1 MALSADQHVYS
12 VSELSR
18 DVSALLESAFPAL
31 WIEGE
36 ISNFSSPSSG
46 HWYFTLKDN
55 QAQIRCAMFRPRVRS
70 VRFQPEPGKHV
81 LVRAKVSL
89 YEPRGD
95 FQLIVEEMEEA
106 GAGALQRALE
116 ELKQRLSAEGLFDV
130 ARKKPLPLFARQIGV
145 ITSPTGAALRDILSV
160 LKRRFP
166 SIPVL
171 IYPTPVQGQGAG
183 QKIAQAIALADAR
196 KDCDVLILARGGG
209 SLEDL
214 WSFNEEV
221 VARAVAGCEIPIV
234 CGVGHETD
242 FTMADFVADRRA
254 PTPSAAAE
262 MVSPNG
268 EEWLAQFARQ
278 DKRLVMLVRATLNQ
292 VGERL
297 RSLGQRLQHPSRRL
311 QTWTQ
316 RLDELERRLHQG
328 WRATQIQRTHRLAT
342 LHGLV
347 RSVAPENRLAK
358 LRNELGF
365 LSVRLHQSEARQLDR
380 YRNRLL
386 LAVHSLE
393 TVSPLATLQRGY
405 AIVAGK
411 DGHVIRSVDQAS
423 IGQEIEIRLGQGK
436 VGAVVVKLH
445 TEPGAS

>member
-1 MALSADQHVYS
+1 MPLPPDQHVYT
-12 VSELSR
+12 VAELSR

-36 ISNFSSPSSG
+36 ISNFSAPSSG

-55 QAQIRCAMFRPRVRS
+55 QAQVRCAMFKPKVRG
-70 VRFQPEPGKHV
+70 VKFQPEPGKHV

-116 ELKQRLSAEGLFDV
+116 ALKQKLSAEGLFEA
-130 ARKKPLPLFARQIGV
+130 ARKKPLPVFARRIGV

-166 SIPVL
+166 CVPVL

-183 QKIAQAIALADAR
+183 EKIAQAIALADTR

-209 SLEDL
+209 ALEDL
-214 WSFNEEV
+214 WSFNEEI
-221 VARAVAGCEIPIV
+221 VARAIAACSIPLV
-234 CGVGHETD
+234 SGVGHETD
-242 FTMADFVADRRA
+242 FTIADFVADRRA
-254 PTPSAAAE
+254 PTPSVAAE

-268 EEWLAQFARQ
+268 DEWLAQFVRQ
-278 DKRLVMLVRATLNQ
+278 EKRMGALMRTVLNQ
-292 VGERL
+292 ASERL
-297 RSLGQRLQHPSRRL
+297 RGFASRLQHPNRRL

-328 WRATQIQRTHRLAT
+328 WRGSQLQRTHRLAT
-342 LHGLV
+342 LGEQV
-347 RSVAPENRLAK
+347 RRYAPENRLAQ
-358 LRNELGF
+358 LRHECNF
-365 LSVRLHQSEARQLDR
+365 LSVRLYQAHTRQLER
-380 YRNRLL
+380 SRNRLS
-386 LAVHSLE
+386 LAVRGLE

-405 AIVAGK
+405 AIVAAQ
-411 DGHVIRSVDQAS
+411 DGHVIRSADEVSQ
-423 IGQEIEIRLGQGK
+423 GQSLDIRLSQGRI
-436 VGAVVVKLH
+436 ACVVVKADI
-445 TEPGAS
+445 EPH

>member
-1 MALSADQHVYS
+1 MALPAEQHIYS

-55 QAQIRCAMFRPRVRS
+55 QAQVRCAMFRPRVRA

-81 LVRAKVSL
+81 TVRAKVSL

-116 ELKQRLSAEGLFDV
+116 ELKKKLSAEGLFEA
-130 ARKKPLPLFARQIGV
+130 ARKKPLPLFARTIGV

-183 QKIAQAIALADAR
+183 QKIAQAIALANAR
-196 KDCDVLILARGGG
+196 KECDVLILARGGG

-221 VARAVAGCEIPIV
+221 VARAIAACEIPLV

-242 FTMADFVADRRA
+242 FSLADFVADRRA
-254 PTPSAAAE
+254 PTPSVAAE

-268 EEWLAQFARQ
+268 EEWIAQFAGQER
-278 DKRLVMLVRATLNQ
+278 RLIALMRSALNQ
-292 VGERL
+292 ASGRL
-297 RSLGQRLQHPSRRL
+297 KNLGPRLQHPSRRL
-311 QTWTQ
+311 QMWTQ
-316 RLDELERRLHQG
+316 RLDELERRLLQA
-328 WRATQIQRTHRLAT
+328 WRTAQVQRTHRLAT
-342 LHGLV
+342 LAGRV
-347 RSVAPENRLAK
+347 RANAPENRLAK
-358 LRNELGF
+358 YRTQ
-365 LSVRLHQSEARQLDR
+365 LSYLAVRLNQVETAQIDR
-380 YRNRLL
+380 HRNRLF
-386 LAVHSLE
+386 LAIRGLE

-405 AIVAGK
+405 AIVADQ
-411 DGHVIRSVDQAS
+411 DGHVIRSAS
-423 IGQEIEIRLGQGK
+423 QVFLGQDVDIR
-436 VGAVVVKLH
+436 VGLGRIAARVVKADI
-445 TEPGAS
+445 EPI